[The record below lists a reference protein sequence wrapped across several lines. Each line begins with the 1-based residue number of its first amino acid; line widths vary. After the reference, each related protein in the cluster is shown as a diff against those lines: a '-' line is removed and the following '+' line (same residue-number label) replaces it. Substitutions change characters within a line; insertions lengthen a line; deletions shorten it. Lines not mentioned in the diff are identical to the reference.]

1 MKDTKNNRF
10 GRIQN
15 SCDPSTFHRR
25 YKGISVLRFKICII
39 MGQCFSAAAQQV
51 LEELQEDN
59 KQNQQPAPSTD
70 DKQLSYAQAAGAG
83 SGNDETQPTSSYANA
98 AAGGKNDAR
107 PPSSYAH
114 AAGSDSQPYLSQQ
127 QQQNAVK
134 PTTSSHSKQNKR
146 LSAVYSSLPADAERV
161 QVRNVYDGDTL
172 TLKDE
177 RRARL
182 LGIDC
187 PEIKEQQ
194 PYAQE
199 AKAYTK
205 DLIEAHEND
214 VYISFEENQEKE
226 DHYGRLLVFL
236 WVEKG
241 PSQFLCINEGI
252 LEAGFASAYVPNS
265 NSKLHNWDKMIA
277 LQNDARSNRRGKW
290 QDFEDETVYKTS
302 HGAAYHKRD
311 CQHIADIRNL
321 TELKASEAAAQGLH
335 PCRTCCNPE

>member
-1 MKDTKNNRF
+1 
-10 GRIQN
+10 
-15 SCDPSTFHRR
+15 
-25 YKGISVLRFKICII
+25 

-51 LEELQEDN
+51 LEELQEADDK
-59 KQNQQPAPSTD
+59 KQNQPPAPNQD
-70 DKQLSYAQAAGAG
+70 EKQLSYAQAAGAG
-83 SGNDETQPTSSYANA
+83 SGNEETQPTSSYATSGS
-98 AAGGKNDAR
+98 GGKSNAH
-107 PPSSYAH
+107 PPSSYAQ
-114 AAGSDSQPYLSQQ
+114 ATGISAQPHHSQQ
-127 QQQNAVK
+127 PSHPTVK
-134 PTTSSHSKQNKR
+134 PTTSSHSNTNKR
-146 LSAVYSSLPADAERV
+146 LSAIYTSLPADAERV

-205 DLIEAHEND
+205 DLVEAHEDD
-214 VYISFEENQEKE
+214 VYISFEESQEKE

-236 WVEKG
+236 WVQQG
-241 PSQFLCINEGI
+241 PNQYVCINEGI

-265 NSKLHNWDKMIA
+265 NSQLHNWDKMLA
-277 LQNDARSNRRGKW
+277 LQNDARTHRRGKW
-290 QDFEDETVYKTS
+290 QDFTDETVYKTS
-302 HGAAYHKRD
+302 HGAAYHQRN

-335 PCRTCCNPE
+335 PCRTCCTPA